1 MILLIIFGIILA
13 IGIILIVK
21 YKDEWS
27 CDGPYMVGL
36 ILTWTFSIVFIVS
49 VGIIVLIHCGT
60 DSQIEYYKIE
70 RDALIKRMEVSD
82 SNYEDVSKSDVI
94 ADVAKWNKNIVRAR
108 YWSNNILTNWF
119 YSQKV
124 VDSLEPIDLD
134 KFGGDSK

>member
-13 IGIILIVK
+13 IGIILVVK
-21 YKDEWS
+21 YKDDWEH
-27 CDGPYMVGL
+27 DGTYIVGL
-36 ILTWTFSIVFIVS
+36 ILSWTFGLFTVISL
-49 VGIIVLIHCGT
+49 GIIIIIHCGT

-94 ADVAKWNKNIVRAR
+94 SDVAKWNQNVVRAR
-108 YWSNNILTNWF
+108 YWSNNLLTNWF
-119 YSQKV
+119 YSQDV
-124 VDSLEPIDLD
+124 VDSLEMIDMD

>member
-1 MILLIIFGIILA
+1 MLLLIIFGIILA

-21 YKDEWS
+21 YRDEWA
-27 CDGPYMVGL
+27 CDGPYIVGL
-36 ILTWTFSIVFIVS
+36 ILTWTFSIIFIVS

-94 ADVAKWNKNIVRAR
+94 ADVAKWNQNIVRAR
-108 YWSNNILTNWF
+108 YWSNNLLTNWF

-134 KFGGDSK
+134 RFGGDSK

>member
-21 YKDEWS
+21 YRDEWC
-27 CDGPYMVGL
+27 CDGPYIVGL
-36 ILTWTFSIVFIVS
+36 ILTWTFSIIFIVS
-49 VGIIVLIHCGT
+49 VGIIILIHCGT

-94 ADVAKWNKNIVRAR
+94 ADVAKWNQQIVRAR
-108 YWSNNILTNWF
+108 YWSNNLLTNWF

-124 VDSLEPIDLD
+124 VDSLELIDLD
-134 KFGGDSK
+134 GFGGGDE